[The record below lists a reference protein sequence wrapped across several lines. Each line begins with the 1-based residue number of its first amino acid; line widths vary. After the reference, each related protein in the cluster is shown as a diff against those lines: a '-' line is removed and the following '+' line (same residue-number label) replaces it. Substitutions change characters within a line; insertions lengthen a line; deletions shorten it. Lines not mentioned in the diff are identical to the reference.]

1 MNTELSNNLKEV
13 KIGSIIE
20 IPMHW
25 NTIRLKDL
33 GFLINGISKGKEY
46 FGFGYPFVSYSNVYN
61 DTINVNSIS
70 TYANSNKEEQKFYSV
85 KESDVFFTRTSETL
99 DEIGFASTVIETLPN
114 AIFSGFVIR
123 WRPKK
128 RLLNKFY
135 SKYLFRA
142 HFNKNYLA
150 GEINMVTRASLN
162 QNVLSNLI
170 VILPPP
176 TEQTQIANYLDAK
189 TQALDKKINLLTTK
203 IEYYKELRKTIINN
217 TVTKGLDKNVKL
229 KNSGIEWI
237 GKIPA
242 HWEVKRFKDVVKKYT
257 TGGTPSTSNHSYFN
271 GDNIWICISD
281 IGDSK
286 FVSNSSIKL
295 TDDAIKSA
303 NMIRSPK
310 GSLLYSF
317 KLSIGKMAFVTEDVY
332 TNEAVLSIFPNKKID
347 LEYYYFMLP
356 TFMFLQATENI
367 YGAKMLNQKLISS
380 AFILHPP
387 KKEQTEIATYLDAKT
402 STIDKITTNLQTQI
416 TNLKELRKTLIND
429 VVTGK
434 VKVTA

>member
-1 MNTELSNNLKEV
+1 MNMELSNNLKEV

-176 TEQTQIANYLDAK
+176 TEQTQIANYLDTK
-189 TQALDKKINLLTTK
+189 TQAIDKKINLLTTK
-203 IEYYKELRKTIINN
+203 IDYYKELRKTIINN
-217 TVTKGLDKNVKL
+217 AVTKGLDKNVKL
-229 KNSGIEWI
+229 KESGIAWI
-237 GKIPA
+237 GKIPV
-242 HWEVKRFKDVVKKYT
+242 HWEVKRLKDLTKTVKGKNLDFFDEPFENSLPNLSLDYLRNDKAAFINYCFTNDKTQLADENDFIIIWDGAGIGEILRAKKGFISST
-257 TGGTPSTSNHSYFN
+257 TAKFIFDKKFSSKFFFHLR
-271 GDNIWICISD
+271 DNIEYT
-281 IGDSK
+281 
-286 FVSNSSIKL
+286 IKQIPTGMGIPHL
-295 TDDAIKSA
+295 
-303 NMIRSPK
+303 NPQ
-310 GSLLYSF
+310 
-317 KLSIGKMAFVTEDVY
+317 
-332 TNEAVLSIFPNKKID
+332 VLSNYTCP
-347 LEYYYFMLP
+347 
-356 TFMFLQATENI
+356 A
-367 YGAKMLNQKLISS
+367 
-380 AFILHPP
+380 PP
-387 KKEQTEIATYLDAKT
+387 LKEQTEIANYLDHKT

-416 TNLKELRKTLIND
+416 NTLKELRKTLIND

-434 VKVTA
+434 VKVIA